1 MLITVDPMIEPDNTG
16 VIDRVEG
23 YTMQKCYNAL
33 TPSVTSVSQ
42 YRTTFLNQNPGM
54 NMTQLGF
61 YNQLFSSYGY

>member
-33 TPSVTSVSQ
+33 TPSVTSVTQ
-42 YRTTFLNQNPGM
+42 YRATFLNQNPGM
-54 NMTQLGF
+54 NITQMGF